1 MKQRGFEFSVRWSNP
16 YTQPPDNQP
25 RILLRAFAE
34 SSRPVPE
41 DIDALHKRLGLG
53 SGWCVSVACIEP
65 PPRRKN
71 AGQKASL
78 RVKALER
85 RVGRHIGPLFA
96 QEVIDQQLEAR
107 PDYFQ
112 GGEVSETSAE
122 YIRQSDQRDAEQWAA
137 YQQWLGQ
144 QGGAGAG
151 PGAVLAAGA
160 AGGVGRAG
168 PEQEGVS
175 VRDFPAERLPW
186 PT

>member
-1 MKQRGFEFSVRWSNP
+1 MGGFEFSVRWSNP
-16 YTQPPDNQP
+16 HTQPPDNQP
-25 RILLRAFAE
+25 RLLLRAFAG

-41 DIDALHKRLGLG
+41 EIDALHNRFGLG
-53 SGWCVSVACIEP
+53 RGWCISVACIEP
-65 PPRRKN
+65 PPRRQK
-71 AGQKASL
+71 AEQKASL

-96 QEVIDQQLEAR
+96 QEVIKERLADR
-107 PDYFQ
+107 PEYYQ
-112 GGEVSETSAE
+112 GGEVSPASAE
-122 YIRQSDQRDAEQWAA
+122 YIRQSDQRDGQQWAA
-137 YQQWLGQ
+137 YQRWLGQ

-160 AGGVGRAG
+160 AGGVGRTC
-168 PEQEGVS
+168 PEQDAGS